1 MNKVG
6 MILTVTGALAAGNVF
21 AQGTGTTAGGGNW
34 GPQTGSQEITLSGT
48 GASDNEFDNGTFGLA
63 FSYGRYLNP
72 NGELVLRQ
80 GVNLSDF
87 GDDESWNGSTR
98 IGYNHHFGTE
108 RARPF
113 IGANIGMIYGDA
125 VNNTGIISPE
135 AGIKYYVKPE
145 TFLYGQ
151 IEYQVFFEEA
161 NDVNSN
167 FDDGSWNYS
176 VGLGYLY

>member
-6 MILTVTGALAAGNVF
+6 IALAVAGALATGSAF
-21 AQGTGTTAGGGNW
+21 AQTGGNW
-34 GPQTGSQEITLSGT
+34 GPQAGSQEITLSGT

-63 FSYGRYLNP
+63 FSYGWYLNE
-72 NGELVLRQ
+72 NGEIVVRQ

-87 GDDESWNGSTR
+87 GEDESWNGSTR
-98 IGYNHHFGTE
+98 VGYNHHFGTE

-113 IGANIGMIYGDA
+113 VGANIGMIYGDS
-125 VNNTGIISPE
+125 VDNTGIISPE

-176 VGLGYLY
+176 VGLGYIF